1 MALTKRRWSCAGGVH
16 AVLAVLCLGCA
27 GAPVAGQVE
36 KGGLVPVAV
45 HRDKLAAALQP
56 RRVALLVGVQRFDD
70 PLWRPLRFPEAD
82 AVAFGDVLRD
92 AEKGAFDEVEVLGG
106 ALTRDGFRSALKRLA
121 ERTRDEQDTVVVY
134 LSSHGTLARDATGSL
149 RRYLV
154 MTDTSMADVPGTAFS
169 MDELK
174 QDFDRLRSRRK
185 VLVLATCHSGGGKSL
200 LPDGVQQELAGI
212 KAGFFVRP
220 IEEVSRASVVLAASD
235 WGETAREDEQLG
247 HDVYTNFFIEALR
260 IGADRNGDGAVTAS
274 EAHDYARRMTY
285 QFTGGRQR
293 PSAESTEVGV
303 DPIVL
308 VGKVLRVGKPE
319 LYSYAASLDGFEIL
333 VDGKPL
339 AELPGGVAVD
349 PGRYRVQVTK
359 GGGPALFDG
368 RVALDP
374 GQRVDLQDLVNQ
386 AEGRWEVGPRVG
398 VFSFIDQASR
408 QQLLGASGTVGV
420 TASLRDWPG
429 RHLTLRVDVAG
440 ASGRGS
446 YMPSGVNASYDY
458 QLFNAGVAVAWR
470 AEPPWLPGGSLLA
483 GPRLSALRV
492 ARQFALELAS
502 APQTYFTMTPGLL
515 LGADFPVWKGLVAST
530 ELHVDW
536 AVVKVDGQDRSTG
549 FGEWVFGVGYRFR

>member
-1 MALTKRRWSCAGGVH
+1 MA
-16 AVLAVLCLGCA
+16 CLGCA
-27 GAPVAGQVE
+27 GAPVAGRAE

-45 HRDKLAAALQP
+45 SRDTLAAAHRP
-56 RRVALLVGVQRFDD
+56 RRVALLVGVQKFDD
-70 PLWRPLRFPEAD
+70 PQWRPLRFPEAD

-92 AEKGAFDEVEVLGG
+92 AGKGAFDEVEVLGG
-106 ALTRDGFRSALKRLA
+106 ALTRDGFRSALQRLA
-121 ERTRDEQDTVVVY
+121 GRTRDEQDTVVLY
-134 LSSHGTLARDATGSL
+134 LSSHGTLARDASGRL

-154 MTDTSMADVPGTAFS
+154 LSDTSMADVPGTAFS

-174 QDFDRLRSRRK
+174 RDFDRLRSRRK

-200 LPDGVQQELAGI
+200 LPDGVQHELAGI
-212 KAGFFVRP
+212 KTGFFVRP

-247 HDVYTNFFIEALR
+247 HDIYTHFLVEALR
-260 IGADRNGDGAVTAS
+260 LGADRNGDGAVTAS

-319 LYSYAASLDGFEIL
+319 LYSYAPNLDGFEIL

-368 RVALDP
+368 RVALGA
-374 GQRVDLQDLVNQ
+374 GQRIDLQDLVTQ

-398 VFSFIDQASR
+398 LFSFIDQASR
-408 QQLLGASGTVGV
+408 EQLLGPSGTVGV
-420 TASLRDWPG
+420 TASLRDWPA

-440 ASGRGS
+440 ASGRAS
-446 YMPSGVNASYDY
+446 YRPSGVNAGYDY

-470 AEPPWLPGGSLLA
+470 AEPRWLRGGSLLA

-492 ARQFALELAS
+492 ARQFVLELAS
-502 APQTYFTMTPGLL
+502 APQTYFTLTPGLL
-515 LGADFPVWKGLVAST
+515 LGADFPVWKGVVAST
-530 ELHVDW
+530 ELHLDW

-549 FGEWVFGVGYRFR
+549 FGEWMIGVGYRFQ